1 MGKASR
7 LKKGRHQNHDSQLDA
22 LRQRAIAAL
31 PVPPALV
38 RTEPAGQEKMSKILS
53 EFAEPLLQPTKD
65 EAGFRAAI
73 SLAVIAWNLSV
84 FPDTAQMK
92 KTGEVLASLPSDL
105 QALVAMMMA
114 RKKSSFA
121 TVRRLIMDYEV
132 IREAGE
138 YRLNVVSTNLD
149 AILPPPS

>member
-7 LKKGRHQNHDSQLDA
+7 LKKARHEDHDSQFDA
-22 LRQRAIAAL
+22 LRRRAINAL

-38 RTEPAGQEKMSKILS
+38 RTEPSGQEKMSKILS

-65 EAGFRAAI
+65 EAGFREAI

-84 FPDTAQMK
+84 FPDAAQAK
-92 KTGEVLASLPSDL
+92 KTGEVLARLPSDM
-105 QALVAMMMA
+105 QAMVAMMMA

-121 TVRRLIMDYEV
+121 TVRRLIIDYEV

-138 YRLNVVSTNLD
+138 YRLNVASTNLD
-149 AILPPPS
+149 ATLPPS